1 MYGGLWMKANRE
13 FKSDVFS
20 MLMENRAY
28 ALDVYNALNG
38 TEYQDEN
45 LIEIVTLRKG
55 ISLTVRNDA
64 SFVIDFWYNLYEH
77 QSTYSPNVPVRCCIY
92 YAKNMTELLQN
103 YDLYGH
109 RLVKIPTPHFVVF
122 YNGSENRPDKEI
134 LKLSDAFVNQ
144 TAEPELELK
153 VTVYNINEGHNPEI
167 MCGSKILS
175 GYMYFVDKVRYNI
188 DVEKMELGDAIEA
201 AIEDCIRRG
210 IMSDFFRTRR
220 NEVMKVMT
228 MDYTWERR
236 EEIIRRE
243 ERAEGREEG
252 REEGLRGMVKIY
264 TDELHLTAEEI
275 AVKMGL
281 NVDKVKE
288 MIKKNETP

>member
-1 MYGGLWMKANRE
+1 
-13 FKSDVFS
+13 
-20 MLMENRAY
+20 MENKAY

-45 LIEIVTLRKG
+45 LIEIVTLRRG

-77 QSTYSPNVPVRCCIY
+77 QSTYSPNVPIRCCIY
-92 YAKNMTELLQN
+92 FAKNMTELLQN

-109 RLVKIPTPHFVVF
+109 KLVKIPTPHFVVF

-153 VTVYNINEGHNPEI
+153 VTVYNINEGHNPDI
-167 MCGSKILS
+167 MRGSKILS

-201 AIEDCIRRG
+201 AIEDCISRG

-243 ERAEGREEG
+243 EREEGIGEGIKLGREEG
-252 REEGLRGMVKIY
+252 IGEGIKLGREEGMVKIY

-288 MIKKNETP
+288 MIKKNETAE

>member
-1 MYGGLWMKANRE
+1 
-13 FKSDVFS
+13 
-20 MLMENRAY
+20 
-28 ALDVYNALNG
+28 
-38 TEYQDEN
+38 
-45 LIEIVTLRKG
+45 
-55 ISLTVRNDA
+55 
-64 SFVIDFWYNLYEH
+64 
-77 QSTYSPNVPVRCCIY
+77 
-92 YAKNMTELLQN
+92 
-103 YDLYGH
+103 
-109 RLVKIPTPHFVVF
+109 
-122 YNGSENRPDKEI
+122 
-134 LKLSDAFVNQ
+134 
-144 TAEPELELK
+144 
-153 VTVYNINEGHNPEI
+153 
-167 MCGSKILS
+167 
-175 GYMYFVDKVRYNI
+175 MYFVDKVRYNI